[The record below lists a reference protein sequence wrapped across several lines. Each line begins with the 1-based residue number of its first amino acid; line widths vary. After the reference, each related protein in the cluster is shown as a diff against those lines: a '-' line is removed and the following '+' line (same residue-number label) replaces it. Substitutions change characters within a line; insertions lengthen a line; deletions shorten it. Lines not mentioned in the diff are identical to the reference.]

1 MARGGQAGGAR
12 GRSPSDLTL
21 VSRPCSRVPEHSPTG
36 DTRAW
41 TGGAEDACARAFGG
55 YDAPSPEPFT
65 LARGFS
71 GLNSQQSLSGSETCI
86 SVTRPRGVGSRSVLD
101 PRSTDRPASGGPRRA
116 RQCRAGGRVAGG
128 AGPTA
133 PVAGL
138 WLTLAPGVGLRPV
151 LSVVRSRD
159 LYSRKPEAGSR
170 ASLGLVSEGVS
181 VVRVAGGSGDPE
193 LTQASRRPRLC
204 SSKGADGV
212 QGPRS
217 GVLLGCGPLT
227 LNPTFLSRVH

>member
-1 MARGGQAGGAR
+1 MAWGGQAGGAH

-21 VSRPCSRVPEHSPTG
+21 VSRPCSRVLEHSPTD

-41 TGGAEDACARAFGG
+41 TGGAKDVCTRAFGG
-55 YDAPSPEPFT
+55 YDAPSPVPFT

-101 PRSTDRPASGGPRRA
+101 PRSTDRPTLGGPRRA

-138 WLTLAPGVGLRPV
+138 WLTLAPGVGLRPL

-159 LYSRKPEAGSR
+159 LYSLQPEAVPPWGSCLK
-170 ASLGLVSEGVS
+170 ASVWSESQEARVTLSSLKLVGGTAFAAEKAPMGFKGPAVECSWDA
-181 VVRVAGGSGDPE
+181 VR
-193 LTQASRRPRLC
+193 
-204 SSKGADGV
+204 
-212 QGPRS
+212 
-217 GVLLGCGPLT
+217 
-227 LNPTFLSRVH
+227 